1 MAKILEAFQMVAP
14 YINDLTIND
23 VAVTITDR
31 EKYIDFIKGD
41 EIPQLAVEG
50 EVIYEGSVVGE
61 CIKNGRR
68 VIRKVPKEVRGFPY
82 IACGV
87 PVRENGEIVGAVSF
101 VLTIDKQEQL
111 LKLAENLSEGL
122 EELTNTSQT
131 IEDSAYNLLE
141 VTNKVNGITNELMGN
156 IDETDNIINI
166 IQKISKQTNL
176 LGLNASIE
184 AARVGKEGKG
194 FEVVAEEIRKLAISS
209 SDSIN
214 KIEKILEGIKDTSN
228 TQNEV
233 MEEMRKITNLQ
244 EKTIRT
250 INSSLQELYSN
261 VTILVDYAK
270 DLSEER

>member
-1 MAKILEAFQMVAP
+1 M
-14 YINDLTIND
+14 
-23 VAVTITDR
+23 
-31 EKYIDFIKGD
+31 
-41 EIPQLAVEG
+41 
-50 EVIYEGSVVGE
+50 
-61 CIKNGRR
+61 
-68 VIRKVPKEVRGFPY
+68 
-82 IACGV
+82 
-87 PVRENGEIVGAVSF
+87 
-101 VLTIDKQEQL
+101 
-111 LKLAENLSEGL
+111 AENLSEGL